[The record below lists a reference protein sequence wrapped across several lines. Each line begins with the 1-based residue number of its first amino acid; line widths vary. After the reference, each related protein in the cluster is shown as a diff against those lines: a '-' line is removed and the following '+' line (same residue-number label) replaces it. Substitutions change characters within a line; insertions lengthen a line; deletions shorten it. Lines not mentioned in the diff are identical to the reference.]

1 MNNQIFTLFTT
12 MNTIRNMIL
21 SFGSRF
27 PHFRIIRT
35 LWPIPESTLIP
46 IPRHRNSPDHSDSA
60 VFLIFCCLIHVYH
73 FFTLNLN
80 LEKSKITKKLNSEEN
95 QFGKSI
101 ITWQNQIT
109 KRIKNEWT
117 RTVIFLTW
125 YRHFQM

>member
-1 MNNQIFTLFTT
+1 MT
-12 MNTIRNMIL
+12 MMITNRMDPHTAATIIVVQ
-21 SFGSRF
+21 SE
-27 PHFRIIRT
+27 I
-35 LWPIPESTLIP
+35 
-46 IPRHRNSPDHSDSA
+46 
-60 VFLIFCCLIHVYH
+60 
-73 FFTLNLN
+73 
-80 LEKSKITKKLNSEEN
+80 KSKITKILNLEEN